1 MEHFLLRIIA
11 PAVCALAILY
21 SCQNDPSL
29 VKTTSPLRM
38 MDDTLLNM
46 NKKIV
51 EKESQEIDDFIARY
65 QWKMKITSTGLR
77 YMIYK
82 EGKGNKALVGSFVKF
97 RYSLKLLT
105 GKTLTENNHMVIK
118 EIQLGRGMTEP
129 GLEEG
134 ILLLREGDLA
144 KFIVPSHLAYGLLG
158 NLKDIPERASLVYDV
173 QLLEVRKAP

>member
-1 MEHFLLRIIA
+1 MT
-11 PAVCALAILY
+11 PALCALAMLY
-21 SCQNDPSL
+21 SCQNDPSRI
-29 VKTTSPLRM
+29 KSTAPLRM

-51 EKESQEIDDFIARY
+51 EKESQEIDDFIVRY

-82 EGKGNKALVGSFVKF
+82 EGKGNKALMGSLVRI
-97 RYSLKLLT
+97 RYSLRLLT
-105 GKTLTENNHMVIK
+105 GRNLTEKDHQVIK

-158 NLKDIPERASLVYDV
+158 NLKDIPERASLVYDL
-173 QLLEVRKAP
+173 QLLEVRKTP